1 MSFSLTILVY
11 YMMILLTVDLSYGK
25 VLFSCAFVPGN
36 IEKSVSQNV
45 LTFTTVWTNS
55 ADDKLMIFFF
65 SDFFQKTKFDS

>member
-25 VLFSCAFVPGN
+25 VLFSCAFVLGN

-55 ADDKLMIFFF
+55 ADDK
-65 SDFFQKTKFDS
+65 